1 MADFDYKEYTKQ
13 RDIAQKRIKRMQKA
27 GVQIDV
33 HIPTVKE
40 LRAGSVDFREQMGKV
55 LHEFVSTG
63 VSLSRQREKERVSY
77 SPEQLRERKRQ
88 QARDYRRRKVAKEYE
103 RPAFPKKYQ
112 GYLKGLKTLG
122 VDVPPSKLPAFFEYM
137 DYRFA
142 QGNVSK
148 KYVFDIFVDDYTKML
163 QKGYK
168 PDQILSDFQK
178 FEADQA
184 ALSDRAENMIGISAE
199 KAIGLW
205 DKFIGE

>member
-40 LRAGSVDFREQMGKV
+40 LRAGSVDLREQMGKV
-55 LHEFVSTG
+55 LQEFVSTG

-199 KAIGLW
+199 KAISLW

>member
-27 GVQIDV
+27 GVQIEV

-55 LHEFVSTG
+55 LQEFVSTG

-77 SPEQLRERKRQ
+77 SPEQIRERKRQ

-184 ALSDRAENMIGISAE
+184 ALVDRAGKMIGITAE
-199 KAIGLW
+199 KAISLW

>member
-55 LHEFVSTG
+55 LTEFVSTG

-77 SPEQLRERKRQ
+77 SPEQIRERKRQ
-88 QARDYRRRKVAKEYE
+88 QARDYRRRKVAKQYE
-103 RPAFPKKYQ
+103 RPSYPKKYQ

-184 ALSDRAENMIGISAE
+184 ALVDRAGKMIGITAE
-199 KAIGLW
+199 KAISLW

>member
-40 LRAGSVDFREQMGKV
+40 LRAGSVDFREHMGKV
-55 LHEFVSTG
+55 LQEFVATG
-63 VSLSRQREKERVSY
+63 VSLSRKREKERVSY
-77 SPEQLRERKRQ
+77 SPEQIRERKRQ

-103 RPAFPKKYQ
+103 RPAYPKKYQ

-122 VDVPPSKLPAFFEYM
+122 VDVPPSKLPAFFAYM

-199 KAIGLW
+199 KAISLW

>member
-27 GVQIDV
+27 GVQIEV

-55 LHEFVSTG
+55 LTEFVSTG